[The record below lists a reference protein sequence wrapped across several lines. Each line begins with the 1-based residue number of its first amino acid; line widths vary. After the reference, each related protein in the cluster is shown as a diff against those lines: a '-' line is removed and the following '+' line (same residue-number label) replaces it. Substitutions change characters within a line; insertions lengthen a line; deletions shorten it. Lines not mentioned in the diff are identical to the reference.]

1 MREAVGPP
9 NLEYDHIGRP
19 DTQQG
24 NEAIL
29 RRTHVASRVSVDYFR
44 SSFKKRLAWM
54 PPPAL
59 LLLVQHLLRPLRTY
73 SPPPFSS
80 PCPLPLD

>member
-1 MREAVGPP
+1 MC
-9 NLEYDHIGRP
+9 
-19 DTQQG
+19 
-24 NEAIL
+24 
-29 RRTHVASRVSVDYFR
+29 VASRVSVDYFR